1 MKIVVCIKQVP
12 DTNDVKW
19 SKENNII
26 REGLTNILNPYD
38 EYAIQAALE
47 IKKFNPDT
55 KITLLSMGPL
65 CAKEVLEY
73 WLALGAD
80 NGILLSDKRFSG
92 ADTNA
97 TSKTLACAIKN
108 MVKDFDIVITGQF
121 ATDGDTAQTGPSL
134 AHHLNIPVLTY
145 VKKVLDVEEK
155 KLVAKCEREN
165 NISTFE
171 VSTPCVLCVLKGCAK
186 LSDPKIEDYIKAQKK
201 ELRMFN
207 ADDIEMDIEKCGIK
221 GSPTFVQKAFR
232 PEISRNCVT
241 IEGNFAKEILSH
253 IREENGK
260 KEEA

>member
-38 EYAIQAALE
+38 EFAIQAALE
-47 IKKFNPDT
+47 IKKINPDT
-55 KITLLSMGPL
+55 KITLLSMGPS
-65 CAKEVLEY
+65 CAKEALEY
-73 WLALGAD
+73 GLALGAD

-97 TSKTLACAIKN
+97 TAKTLAQAIKN
-108 MVKDFDIVITGQF
+108 KIKDFDIIITGQF

-134 AHHLNIPVLTY
+134 AHQLNIPVLTY
-145 VKKVLDVEEK
+145 VKKVLDVEEG
-155 KLVAKCEREN
+155 KLDAKCEREN

-171 VSTPCVLCVLKGCAK
+171 IQTPCVLCVLKGCAK

-201 ELRMFN
+201 ELRIFN
-207 ADDIEMDIEKCGIK
+207 ADDIEMDVEKCGIK

-232 PEISRNCVT
+232 PEISRNCIK
-241 IEGNFAKEILSH
+241 IEENFAKEILSH
-253 IREENGK
+253 IREI
-260 KEEA
+260 